1 MKKLFVLLVS
11 IAITACGGG
20 GGGGGGGGTGG
31 DSGGSTPRLSASPP
45 SLDFTSTQG
54 LNNPPEQ
61 KIYAKVSNSNKLS
74 GNIYVNLLLP
84 DDRFFNADINIL
96 GDQATITVGVT
107 SADSIGPGS
116 YTSSLQIQVCTDQ
129 ACKNQIAGSPVTA
142 QINYKVNKPNIKASV
157 DNISFSGKRG
167 QQPDPITFNYF
178 ATSMPINLNGNDVYN
193 NVKVDIEYTSTETD
207 WLTAVQDKNNL
218 KYQLG
223 VSRPVPVGVHTAKLN
238 FSSTD
243 GILNSYSIPV
253 TYTVSENSIV
263 TNLDAFVF
271 ELLQQSNESTF
282 SKSIELTAATD
293 SFGWT
298 ASANQPWLT
307 VTESGNTNNGSSLQ
321 VTLNSEVAK
330 LKNGIYQA
338 LVSVQ
343 RDGSNDRYDVPV
355 TLDMNTIQLDYAT
368 PWYSYTG
375 STQDLH
381 IFGENLDQLDTIYF
395 NDQAVTNFTLVNDGE
410 IQVTL
415 PALASAT
422 YTINTGADV
431 DAVASKAQVSI
442 LEPENFPA
450 ADISLPRAGLNVL
463 YEPVTQQ
470 LILDNG
476 DFGPDASVLIYR
488 FIDGQWQQRT
498 IDSPNALPIYGYS
511 YSITPDGRELILAGP
526 NRSIWAIDLETLKA
540 RKLTEYSYV
549 SKLESIGSVISLSDD
564 ELLFHDN
571 YFGSLLVVYNRRT
584 NQNRYIDVTKL
595 EPENFWRHM
604 HHISASTTRN
614 YVEISMMD
622 MNNNG
627 SIGIFNPS
635 DYSIKLE
642 DKSESNGISSDGK
655 KLAYW
660 DGKVYDDQNN
670 LLGRLADDSFRN
682 IWFTTDNDY
691 AFGLKYSGGLYKY
704 DLQSSTDGYFSGTEL
719 SNEYLIDTISP
730 SGKTAFNVNESTLEI
745 IPLE

>member
-1 MKKLFVLLVS
+1 MKKLLTLLVS
-11 IAITACGGG
+11 IVLTACGGG
-20 GGGGGGGGTGG
+20 GGGGSGGGGGG
-31 DSGGSTPRLSASPP
+31 GGSAPTLSASP
-45 SLDFTSTQG
+45 LILNFTSTQG
-54 LNNPPEQ
+54 MNNPPEQ
-61 KIYAKVSNSNKLS
+61 NIYANVSNSNKLS
-74 GNIYVNLLLP
+74 GTIYVNLVIP
-84 DDRFFNADINIL
+84 DDHFFDAKINIV
-96 GDQATITVGVT
+96 GDKATITIGVT
-107 SADSIGPGS
+107 SADSIGPGN
-116 YTSSLQIQVCTDQ
+116 YQNSLQILVCTDS

-142 QINYKVNKPNIKASV
+142 SINYKVNKPNINASV
-157 DNISFSGKRG
+157 ENISFSGKRG

-178 ATSMPINLNGNDVYN
+178 ATSIPFDLNGNDVYN
-193 NVKVDIEYTSTETD
+193 NVKVDIEYTSAQSD

-253 TYTVSENSIV
+253 TYTVTENSIV
-263 TNLDAFVF
+263 TSSDVVAF
-271 ELLQQSNESTF
+271 ELRQDSTASTF
-282 SKSIELTAATD
+282 SKSIGLTAATD
-293 SFGWT
+293 SFSWT
-298 ASANQPWLT
+298 ASANQPWLS
-307 VTESGNTNNGSSLQ
+307 VTESGGSGSDLQ
-321 VTLNSEVAK
+321 VTLNNEVAK
-330 LKNGIYQA
+330 LKNGIYLA

-355 TLDMNTIQLDYAT
+355 TLDMNTVQLDYAT

-375 STQDLH
+375 SAQDLH

-395 NDQAVTNFTLVNDGE
+395 NDEAVTDFTLVNDGE
-410 IQVTL
+410 IKVTS

-422 YTINTGADV
+422 YNINTGNDV
-431 DAVASKAQVSI
+431 DAVASKARVAV

-450 ADISLPRAGLNVL
+450 ANISLPRSGQHVL

-470 LILDNG
+470 LIIDN
-476 DFGPDASVLIYR
+476 DIYDPDSSPLIYR

-498 IDSPNALPIYGYS
+498 IDSPTALPAGSYS
-511 YSITPDGRELILAGP
+511 YSITPDGRELILAGS
-526 NRSIWAIDLETLKA
+526 NRSIWAIDLETLNA

-549 SKLESIGSVISLSDD
+549 SNLESIGSVISLSDD
-564 ELLFHDN
+564 EILFHDN

-584 NQNRYIDVTKL
+584 NQNQYIDVTKL
-595 EPENFWRHM
+595 EPEYFWRHM

-614 YVEISMMD
+614 YVEISMLD
-622 MNNNG
+622 MNNDG
-627 SIGIFNPS
+627 SVGIFDPH

-642 DKSESNGISSDGK
+642 DKIETSAISSNGK

-682 IWFTTDNDY
+682 IWFTADGDY
-691 AFGLKYSGGLYKY
+691 AFAFRNSTSVLNKY
-704 DLQSSTDGYFSGTEL
+704 DLKSTTDGYFSETPLLTGT
-719 SNEYLIDTISP
+719 YIDAVSP
-730 SGKTAFNVNESTLEI
+730 TGKTAFTIEQSTLKI

>member
-1 MKKLFVLLVS
+1 MKKLFTLLVS
-11 IAITACGGG
+11 IVLTACGGG
-20 GGGGGGGGTGG
+20 GGGGGSDNGGG
-31 DSGGSTPRLSASPP
+31 SGGSTPTLSASP
-45 SLDFTSTQG
+45 LTLNFTSTQG
-54 LNNPPEQ
+54 TNNPPEQ
-61 KIYAKVSNSNKLS
+61 NIYANVSNSNKLS
-74 GNIYVNLLLP
+74 GTIYVNLVVP
-84 DDRFFNADINIL
+84 DDHLYSANMNIV
-96 GDQATITVGVT
+96 GDKATISVGVT
-107 SADSIGPGS
+107 SADSVGPGD
-116 YTSSLQIQVCTDQ
+116 YKSSLQILVCTDH
-129 ACKNQIAGSPVTA
+129 ACKNQIAGSPITV

-157 DNISFSGKRG
+157 ENISFSGKRG
-167 QQPDPITFNYF
+167 QQPDPVLFNYF
-178 ATSMPINLNGNDVYN
+178 ASSMPFNLNGNDVYN
-193 NVKVDIEYTSTETD
+193 NVKVDIEYTSAQTD
-207 WLTAVQDKNNL
+207 WLTGQQDKTNL

-243 GILNSYSIPV
+243 GVLNSYSIPV

-263 TNLDAFVF
+263 TNSDALAF
-271 ELLQQSNESTF
+271 ELRQESAASTF
-282 SKSIELTAATD
+282 SKSITLTSATD
-293 SFGWT
+293 SFSWT
-298 ASANQPWLT
+298 ASANQPWLS
-307 VTESGNTNNGSSLQ
+307 VTESGNSGSQLQ
-321 VTLNSEVAK
+321 VTLNNEVAK

-355 TLDMNTIQLDYAT
+355 RLDMNTVQLDYAT
-368 PWYSYTG
+368 PWYTYEG

-381 IFGENLDQLDTIYF
+381 IFGENLNQLDTIYF
-395 NDQAVTNFTLVNDGE
+395 NDQAVTNFTLVNNGE
-410 IQVTL
+410 IKVTL
-415 PALASAT
+415 PALANAT

-431 DAVASKAQVSI
+431 DAVASKARVSV
-442 LEPENFPA
+442 LEPDNFPA
-450 ADISLPRAGLNVL
+450 ANITLPRTGLNVL

-476 DFGPDASVLIYR
+476 EFGPGASVLIYR

-540 RKLTEYSYV
+540 KKLTEYSYV
-549 SKLESIGSVISLSDD
+549 FKLESIGSVISFSDD
-564 ELLFHDN
+564 EIVFHDN

-584 NQNRYIDVTKL
+584 NQNQYIDVTEL
-595 EPENFWRHM
+595 EPEYFWRHM
-604 HHISASTTRN
+604 HHFSTNTTRN
-614 YVEISMMD
+614 YIEISMMD

-642 DKSESNGISSDGK
+642 DRSESSGISSDGK

-660 DGKVYDDQNN
+660 NGEVYDDQNN

-682 IWFTTDNDY
+682 IWFTANGDY
-691 AFGLKYSGGLYKY
+691 ALGLKYSGGLYKY
-704 DLQSSTDGYFSGTEL
+704 DMKSTTDGYFSGTKL
-719 SNEYLIDTISP
+719 SDDYQIDTVSP
-730 SGKTAFNVNESTLEI
+730 SGNTAFKVNENTLEI